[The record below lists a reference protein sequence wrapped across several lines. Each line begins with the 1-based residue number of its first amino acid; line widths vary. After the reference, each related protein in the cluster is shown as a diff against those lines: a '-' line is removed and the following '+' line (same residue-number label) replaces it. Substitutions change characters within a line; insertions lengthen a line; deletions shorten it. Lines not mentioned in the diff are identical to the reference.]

1 MGRLLVV
8 LLATVLVMGIAVAM
22 FPHAMY
28 GIAFHAGQYGIPVG
42 LLVACGVCCGFFKLT
57 GK

>member
-8 LLATVLVMGIAVAM
+8 LLATVFVMGIGFAIAPNVL
-22 FPHAMY
+22 HS
-28 GIAFHAGQYGIPVG
+28 IAFHAGQYGIPVG
-42 LLVACGVCCGFFKLT
+42 LLVGLGVCCGFFKLT